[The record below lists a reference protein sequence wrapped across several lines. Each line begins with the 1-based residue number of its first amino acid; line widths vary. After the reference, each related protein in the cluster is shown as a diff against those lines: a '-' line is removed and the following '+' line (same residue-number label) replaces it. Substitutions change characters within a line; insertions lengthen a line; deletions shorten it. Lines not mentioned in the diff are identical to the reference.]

1 MIGRSVSFLRRWA
14 AARELGLPFK
24 GMATPVPLEKMKL
37 CGGRRSVTQP
47 VGCVGHWWDFVNIL
61 LDDEYGL
68 RGLSC
73 EPSTIVDVGANIGLF
88 SVWARHRFPGCQ
100 LHSYEPN
107 PEAREYLRTN
117 LHDLGCQIHA
127 EAVGPTAG
135 HVRIEVD
142 RESIV
147 GQCVASPD
155 GDIPM
160 VSLKCV
166 VDRAGGRIDLMK
178 LDIEGGEW
186 DILRATDPG
195 VFSRIDRLHL
205 EYHESNAGTLHDLIR
220 LAPTLGYRVVHCRP
234 NHGFG
239 LAWLH
244 RG

>member
-1 MIGRSVSFLRRWA
+1 
-14 AARELGLPFK
+14 
-24 GMATPVPLEKMKL
+24 MATPVPLENLKL

-47 VGCVGHWWDFVNIL
+47 TGRVGHWWDFVNIL

-68 RGLSC
+68 RRLSC
-73 EPSTIVDVGANIGLF
+73 QPSTIVDVGANIGLF
-88 SVWARHRFPGCQ
+88 SIWARHLFPECR
-100 LHSYEPN
+100 LESYEPN
-107 PEAREYLRTN
+107 PEVQEYLRSN
-117 LHDLGCQIHA
+117 LRDLGCQVHL
-127 EAVGPTAG
+127 EAVGPTTG
-135 HVRIEVD
+135 HARIKVD

-155 GDIPM
+155 GEIPM

-186 DILRATDPG
+186 DILRGTEPE

-205 EYHESNAGTLHDLIR
+205 EYHESKAGTLSDLIG
-220 LAPTLGYRVVHCRP
+220 LASTLGYRVVQCRP
-234 NHGFG
+234 NQGFG
-239 LAWLH
+239 LAWLD